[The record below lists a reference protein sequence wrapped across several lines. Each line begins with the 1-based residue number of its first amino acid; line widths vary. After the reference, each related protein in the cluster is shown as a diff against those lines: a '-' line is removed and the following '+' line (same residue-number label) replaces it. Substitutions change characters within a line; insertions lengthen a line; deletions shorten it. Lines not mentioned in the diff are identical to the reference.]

1 MTNANSNALHAPR
14 RLLDKVADFMV
25 TISRRF
31 VEDRGVQTAG
41 SLTFTTLLS
50 MVPLITV
57 ALSLTTAFPVFDQA
71 IGALQTYVVE
81 HYLPDAAG
89 VRAITEQVSAFTEKA
104 GRLTAIG
111 LAFLLVTSLM
121 LMLTIDEAM
130 NRIFRVQRR
139 RPLAQR
145 VLMYWSVLTLGP
157 LLIGGSLSMTSY
169 MVGASL
175 GLMGDMG
182 AVTTAVLRVVPFLF
196 TVAALTML
204 YLVVPYR
211 RIDLPHALV
220 GAILAG
226 ILFELAKRGF
236 AFYIAKFP
244 TYTMIYGAFAT
255 VPIFLLWLYL
265 SWLVVLVGATLTA
278 MLPGYRAADV
288 ERHRSP
294 GHDLLDALAVLAVL
308 ARGQS
313 AGEVRST
320 NRIAT
325 RVRLMPYR
333 CERVLERCSDLGW
346 VAKTDRD
353 GWLLTRDADDIRV
366 ADVYRAFVL
375 DPEAKGGV
383 HEALERLSVPI
394 AEHWKH
400 VEGDLSL
407 SLRRFAAAE
416 EKAEQAG

>member
-1 MTNANSNALHAPR
+1 MTNAKDSALSAPR
-14 RLLDKVADFMV
+14 RLLGNAADFMV

-31 VEDRGVQTAG
+31 LEDRGVQTAG

-50 MVPLITV
+50 LVPLITV

-71 IGALQTYVVE
+71 MSALQTYIVE
-81 HYLPDAAG
+81 HFLPDAAG
-89 VRAITEQVSAFTEKA
+89 VKTITAQVSAFTEKA

-111 LAFLLVTSLM
+111 LAFLLATSLM

-145 VLMYWSVLTLGP
+145 VLTYWSVLTLGP
-157 LLIGGSLSMTSY
+157 LLIGASLSMTSY
-169 MVGASL
+169 LVGASL

-182 AVTTAVLRVVPFLF
+182 AATSAALRVVPFLF

-220 GAILAG
+220 GAIVAG
-226 ILFELAKRGF
+226 VLFELAKRGF

-278 MLPGYRAADV
+278 MLPGFRAAGV

-294 GHDLLDALAVLAVL
+294 GQDLLDALSVLAVL
-308 ARGQS
+308 ARGQA
-313 AGEVRST
+313 AGEVRGT
-320 NRIAT
+320 TRIAAQ
-325 RVRLMPYR
+325 VRLLPYR

-346 VAKTDRD
+346 VAKTERD
-353 GWLLTRDADDIRV
+353 GWLLTLDADDIRV

-383 HEALERLSVPI
+383 HEALERLSAPI

-407 SLRRFAAAE
+407 SLRQFSAE
-416 EKAEQAG
+416 KDKAEQAA

>member
-1 MTNANSNALHAPR
+1 MNKANQGAPR
-14 RLLDKVADFMV
+14 E
-25 TISRRF
+25 SRRLFRTAIEFLASIGRHF

-71 IGALQTYVVE
+71 MDALQTYIVE
-81 HYLPDAAG
+81 HYLPDTAG
-89 VRAITEQVSAFTEKA
+89 VKTISAQVSNFTEKA
-104 GRLTAIG
+104 GRLTAVG
-111 LAFLLVTSLM
+111 LAILLVTSLM
-121 LMLTIDEAM
+121 LMLTIDEAL

-145 VLMYWSVLTLGP
+145 VLMYWGVLTLGP
-157 LLIGGSLSMTSY
+157 LLIGSSLSMTSY

-175 GLMGDMG
+175 GVMGDMG
-182 AVTTAVLRVVPFLF
+182 SATRTALRVVPFLF

-204 YLVVPYR
+204 YIVVPFR
-211 RIDLPHALV
+211 RIELRHALV
-220 GAILAG
+220 GAIIAG

-236 AFYIAKFP
+236 GLYIAKFP

-255 VPIFLLWLYL
+255 VPIFLLWVYL
-265 SWLVVLVGATLTA
+265 SWLVVLVGATITA
-278 MLPGYRAADV
+278 LLPAYRGAKA
-288 ERHRSP
+288 EHQRSP
-294 GHDLLDALAVLAVL
+294 GQDLHDALTVLAVL
-308 ARGQS
+308 ARGQRT
-313 AGEVRST
+313 GQVRT
-320 NRIAT
+320 TTRIAK
-325 RVRLMPYR
+325 RVRLLPYR
-333 CERVLERCSDLGW
+333 CERVLERCAGLGW
-346 VAKTDRD
+346 VAKTERD
-353 GWLLTRDADDIRV
+353 GWLLTRDADEIRV

-383 HEALERLSVPI
+383 HEALERLSAPI

-407 SLRRFAAAE
+407 SLRQFSAE
-416 EKAEQAG
+416 KDQAEQAA